1 MRLNGK
7 IAFISGAARG
17 MGAAEAIL
25 FAKEGAA
32 IGLGDVLETEG
43 KLIEKRIIE
52 SGGKCLFSYLDVT
65 SEKSWEK
72 AINGTVEKFGGLD
85 ILVNNAGVSGRGLI
99 EDTTEEEWDRVMNT
113 NTKGTFLGIKA
124 ALPALKKSDGAS
136 IINISSQLGL
146 VGSRFAAGAPYQTS
160 KGAVRLLTKTTALQY
175 ASEGIRCNSVHP
187 APINTDMTTVH
198 REDPEMFAQYR
209 NSIPMGRYGEPEEVA
224 YGVLYLASDE
234 SSFVTGSE
242 LVIDG
247 GWTAQ

>member
-1 MRLNGK
+1 MRLSGK

-43 KLIEKRIIE
+43 KLVEKRIIE

-124 ALPALKKSDGAS
+124 ALPSLKKSDGAS
-136 IINISSQLGL
+136 IINISS
-146 VGSRFAAGAPYQTS
+146 RKIIF
-160 KGAVRLLTKTTALQY
+160 
-175 ASEGIRCNSVHP
+175 INSFHVSSL
-187 APINTDMTTVH
+187 
-198 REDPEMFAQYR
+198 
-209 NSIPMGRYGEPEEVA
+209 SI
-224 YGVLYLASDE
+224 
-234 SSFVTGSE
+234 
-242 LVIDG
+242 I
-247 GWTAQ
+247 